1 MAAHCRY
8 GIHDSM
14 SKQPRKQR
22 LARHTAPLHRR
33 HREMAA
39 PLDRGLRH
47 RQEKRGYIYPRSIP
61 VRTGDRV
68 LIVRGEGRGSK
79 GRRISQVDRRARKVY
94 VDGFTY
100 HKSDGTEL
108 QRPIDPS
115 NLVVINPDWSDVRR
129 RRILDRVNEGIEWT
143 EETVAE
149 LEAAEDE
156 YEAEVTGVDPREA
169 DADTEADADD
179 DSGEKE
185 ARDWSVLTVPELKA
199 ELKERGLPVSGRKAE
214 LVARLE
220 EGE

>member
-1 MAAHCRY
+1 
-8 GIHDSM
+8 M

-39 PLDRGLRH
+39 PLDRGLRR
-47 RQEKRGYIYPRSIP
+47 RQEERGYIYPRSIP

-68 LIVRGEGRGSK
+68 LIVRGEGRGSE
-79 GRRISQVDRRARKVY
+79 GHRISQVDRRARKIY

-129 RRILDRVNEGIEWT
+129 RRILDRANEGVEWT
-143 EETVAE
+143 DETVAE

-156 YEAEVTGVDPREA
+156 YEAEVTGVDPREVDA
-169 DADTEADADD
+169 EADTEG
-179 DSGEKE
+179 DSGKDDV
-185 ARDWSVLTVPELKA
+185 RDWSALTVSELKG
-199 ELKERGLPVSGRKAE
+199 ELKERGLPISGKKAE

-220 EGE
+220 ESE

>member
-1 MAAHCRY
+1 
-8 GIHDSM
+8 M

-22 LARHTAPLHRR
+22 RARRNAPLHRR

-39 PLDRGLRH
+39 PLDRGLRK
-47 RQEKRGYIYPRSIP
+47 RQEERGYIYPRSIP

-68 LIVRGEGRGSK
+68 LIVRGEGRGK
-79 GRRISQVDRRARKVY
+79 QGHRISQIDRRARKVY

-129 RRILDRVNEGIEWT
+129 RRILDRVNEGVEWT
-143 EETVAE
+143 EETVAA
-149 LEAAEDE
+149 LEAAEDD
-156 YEAEVTGVDPREA
+156 YETEVTGIDPRAVEADDAEA
-169 DADTEADADD
+169 DADEEEAGD
-179 DSGEKE
+179 EE
-185 ARDWSVLTVPELKA
+185 EQDWSALTVAKLKA
-199 ELKERGLPVSGRKAE
+199 ARKERGLPVSGKKAE

-220 EGE
+220 ESA

>member
-1 MAAHCRY
+1 
-8 GIHDSM
+8 M

-22 LARHTAPLHRR
+22 RARRNAPLHRR

-39 PLDRGLRH
+39 PLDRGLRK
-47 RQEKRGYIYPRSIP
+47 RQEERGYIYPRSIP

-68 LIVRGEGRGSK
+68 LIVRGEGRGK
-79 GRRISQVDRRARKVY
+79 QGHRISQIDRRARKVY

-129 RRILDRVNEGIEWT
+129 RRILDRVNEGVEWT
-143 EETVAE
+143 EETVAA
-149 LEAAEDE
+149 LEAAEDD
-156 YEAEVTGVDPREA
+156 YETEVTGIDPRAVEADDAEA
-169 DADTEADADD
+169 DADEEEAGD
-179 DSGEKE
+179 EE
-185 ARDWSVLTVPELKA
+185 EQDWSALTVAKLKA
-199 ELKERGLPVSGRKAE
+199 ALKERGLPVSGKKAE

-220 EGE
+220 ESA

>member
-1 MAAHCRY
+1 
-8 GIHDSM
+8 M

-47 RQEKRGYIYPRSIP
+47 RQEERGYIYPRSIP

-68 LIVRGEGRGSK
+68 LIVRGEGRGNE
-79 GRRISQVDRRARKVY
+79 GHRISQVDRRARKVY

-115 NLVVINPDWSDVRR
+115 NLVIINPDWSDVRR
-129 RRILDRVNEGIEWT
+129 RRILDRANEGVEWT
-143 EETVAE
+143 DETVAE
-149 LEAAEDE
+149 LEATEDE
-156 YEAEVTGVDPREA
+156 YEAEVTGVDPREVGA
-169 DADTEADADD
+169 DAEADVDD
-179 DSGEKE
+179 DSGKDGT
-185 ARDWSVLTVPELKA
+185 RDWSALTVSELKV
-199 ELKERGLPVSGRKAE
+199 ELKERGLSVSGRKAE